1 MRGVQLV
8 ALSHAGQGFGS
19 DQHAVARQALALCP
33 VLIFIACQQ
42 SLPTAPSEL
51 TAGIAVYEH
60 ADYLGESAYVTR
72 NIADLK
78 DVNGPCIQ
86 YGDAFGGVPPDITE
100 SWDDCISSVRL
111 APGWRAILYGD
122 KDFKGLQLEVTSDM
136 PNLRFVPDG
145 RDLNDGF
152 SSVRIFPP

>member
-1 MRGVQLV
+1 M

-111 APGWRAILYGD
+111 APGWRAIPCGD
-122 KDFKGLQLEVTSDM
+122 KDFEGLQDQDSFQFVSNSSRCDSLTLET
-136 PNLRFVPDG
+136 NHKHG
-145 RDLNDGF
+145 RRGSRWL
-152 SSVRIFPP
+152 SPA